1 MYMINEY
8 GPPGAR
14 WLISEHRRC
23 IAELKRIKGMITD
36 LAKYIATLSGKGKNI
51 MEAYL
56 SLNRHL
62 DELRTQIDQLANEN
76 SHHKVSNT
84 ILSPYLQCL
93 ADLVTNLARTR
104 I

>member
-1 MYMINEY
+1 MINEY

-23 IAELKRIKGMITD
+23 IAELKRIKGMIAD

-76 SHHKVSNT
+76 SHHKVSL
-84 ILSPYLQCL
+84 ILSPFLHSF
-93 ADLVTNLARTR
+93 

>member
-1 MYMINEY
+1 MI
-8 GPPGAR
+8 A
-14 WLISEHRRC
+14 EHRRC
-23 IAELKRIKGMITD
+23 IAELKRIKGMIAD